1 MERKQEKNKRAMK
14 IMYIK
19 QNKAKA
25 VEALQEIM
33 SEDEIHDYVMRILD
47 KNGAYEKATEEVL
60 EYEVENIED
69 KDDDMVDELYDDVV
83 AIAEKDE
90 KRVSN

>member
-1 MERKQEKNKRAMK
+1 
-14 IMYIK
+14 MYIK